1 MLIPAWASGCENPA
15 MMLTAEGCV
24 SPISKVRHCGAYSA
38 VSNCGL
44 AALELNGIP
53 LEPNVGEVVRGL
65 SGPGIA
71 PTQYHEE
78 GREK

>member
-1 MLIPAWASGCENPA
+1 
-15 MMLTAEGCV
+15 V
-24 SPISKVRHCGAYSA
+24 VRTRQFR
-38 VSNCGL
+38 NCGL